1 MWKCH
6 RPEGGLTGGSDI
18 ELPARMA
25 HQRCIVG
32 RGELHEQI
40 VGVLPIVNGFGR
52 QEPPTHG
59 ETMTVI
65 KTFPEPEAIQM
76 LREIGVR
83 YVVLHTG
90 RATELRQSVVNARR
104 DSRVTLIGQF
114 GEDYLFA
121 ISPADD
127 SY

>member
-1 MWKCH
+1 MN
-6 RPEGGLTGGSDI
+6 ES
-18 ELPARMA
+18 
-25 HQRCIVG
+25 
-32 RGELHEQI
+32 
-40 VGVLPIVNGFGR
+40 
-52 QEPPTHG
+52 
-59 ETMTVI
+59 
-65 KTFPEPEAIQM
+65 EAIQM